1 MKKEFG
7 MAFQSIYFFTGLP
20 NKVIDVIEEDLEENF
35 DPHLQDSRVGE
46 GNYGT
51 VDKDKRNAKNAWVP
65 TDHWIGG
72 FVWHYVQRANRENF
86 LYDLTNIDEEHLQY
100 TVYGEGEYYGWHND
114 AGLASYYK
122 PMSGGNRRH
131 GEAIAT
137 DFLNQNCEK
146 VRKLSFSL
154 LLSDPDTYE
163 GGNLQFLDE
172 AGRSYIAPRQRGT
185 IILFDSRAQ
194 HRVQKVTK
202 GVRKSIVGWTVGPR
216 FR

>member
-1 MKKEFG
+1 
-7 MAFQSIYFFTGLP
+7 MAWQSVWYMTQLNPKIIT
-20 NKVIDVIEEDLEENF
+20 IIEEDIAENF
-35 DPHLQDSRVGE
+35 DSLLEDSKVGG

-51 VDKDKRNAKNAWVP
+51 LDRSKRNARNAWIP
-65 TDHWIGG
+65 TTHWVAG

-86 LYDLTNIDEEHLQY
+86 LYDLTNVDGESLQY

-114 AGLASYYK
+114 SGLATHYK
-122 PMSGGNRRH
+122 PVSSGNRGH
-131 GEAIAT
+131 GEELFQ
-137 DFLNQNCEK
+137 DFVNENCEK

-172 AGRSYIAPRQRGT
+172 AGKSYFAPRKRGT
-185 IILFDSRAQ
+185 IVLFDSRTQ

-202 GVRKSIVGWTVGPR
+202 GVRKSIVGWVVGNR
-216 FR
+216 WR

>member
-1 MKKEFG
+1 
-7 MAFQSIYFFTGLP
+7 MAHQSIWYFSNLP
-20 NKVIDVIEEDLEENF
+20 NKIIDIIEEDLKNNF
-35 DPHLQDSRVGE
+35 DPELQDSKVGY

-65 TDHWIGG
+65 TTYWVAG

-86 LYDLTNIDEEHLQY
+86 LYDLTNIDGESLQY

-114 AGLASYYK
+114 AGLSTHYK
-122 PMSGGNRRH
+122 PVSIGNR
-131 GEAIAT
+131 GSVEEIT
-137 DFLNQNCEK
+137 QDFLNENCEK

-163 GGNLQFLDE
+163 GGNLQLLDE
-172 AGRSYIAPRQRGT
+172 TGKSYIAPRQRGT
-185 IILFDSRAQ
+185 IILFDSRAM

-202 GVRKSIVGWTVGPR
+202 GVRKSVVGWVVGPR

>member
-1 MKKEFG
+1 V
-7 MAFQSIYFFTGLP
+7 AWQSVWYMTQLNPKIIT
-20 NKVIDVIEEDLEENF
+20 IIEEDIAENF
-35 DPHLQDSRVGE
+35 DSLLEDSKVGG

-51 VDKDKRNAKNAWVP
+51 LDRSKRNARNAWIP
-65 TDHWIGG
+65 TTHWVAG

-86 LYDLTNIDEEHLQY
+86 LYDLTNVDGESLQY

-114 AGLASYYK
+114 SGLATHYK
-122 PMSGGNRRH
+122 PVSSGNRGH
-131 GEAIAT
+131 GEELFQ
-137 DFLNQNCEK
+137 DFVNENCEK

-172 AGRSYIAPRQRGT
+172 AGKSYFAPRKRGT
-185 IILFDSRAQ
+185 IVLFDSRTQ

-202 GVRKSIVGWTVGPR
+202 GVRKSIVGWVVGNR
-216 FR
+216 WR

>member
-1 MKKEFG
+1 L
-7 MAFQSIYFFTGLP
+7 AYQSIWYYTNLP
-20 NKVIDVIEEDLEENF
+20 NKIIDIIEEDLKDNF
-35 DPHLQDSRVGE
+35 DPQLQDSKVGD
-46 GNYGT
+46 GDYGT

-65 TDHWIGG
+65 TDHWISG

-86 LYDLTNIDEEHLQY
+86 LYDLTNIDGESLQY

-122 PMSGGNRRH
+122 PMSGGNRGH
-131 GEAIAT
+131 GGDILN
-137 DFLNQNCEK
+137 DFVNENCEK

-163 GGNLQFLDE
+163 GGNLQLLDE
-172 AGRSYIAPRQRGT
+172 AGKSYIAPRQRGT

-202 GVRKSIVGWTVGPR
+202 GVRKSLVGWTVGNR
-216 FR
+216 WR